1 VLRSDLSGSP
11 SFRELL
17 QRVRQV
23 AIEAYANQDLPFEK
37 LVETIRPERHSS
49 RTPLF
54 QVLFLLENTP
64 TSDLTLTGLKLESV
78 PIDLHVSTF
87 DVALLLWE
95 KEDELTGTLEYS
107 TELFDAITITRL
119 IEHFLTL
126 LEAIGD
132 NPDHDIKSLASFR
145 VEDAQLLMDAFNEGL
160 EDESSMVSSH

>member
-1 VLRSDLSGSP
+1 M
-11 SFRELL
+11 
-17 QRVRQV
+17 
-23 AIEAYANQDLPFEK
+23 
-37 LVETIRPERHSS
+37 
-49 RTPLF
+49 
-54 QVLFLLENTP
+54 
-64 TSDLTLTGLKLESV
+64 
-78 PIDLHVSTF
+78 
-87 DVALLLWE
+87 ALLLWE

-145 VEDAQLLMDAFNEGL
+145 VEDAQFLMDTFNEGL